1 MKIRLV
7 SGHRGGGHMLTRG
20 ILGSFYD
27 SARAFGPACGLLGLV
42 AVSGCSNPPD
52 GPDYSNPGAGG
63 AEGVTSA
70 GPGTGSVMTGS
81 DVGAGGAS
89 GGSDSATT
97 GQGTVTSTTSGTGG
111 TGGSG
116 SGGQGGST
124 STPDGG
130 KSDAGQDLSGVRGH
144 PDPNMV
150 YPKRDGFTL
159 YLVEE
164 FNQAIDLR
172 ADPIWTYSDGGL
184 PEGNVRF
191 VAGNISFSGGKLVIT
206 ATKQTVAGSFSY
218 AENGMVF
225 TKPLASGEFRTK
237 FNNFRYGRYEARLKA
252 PNQNG
257 NFINTMFAFRTPKYQ
272 DWREIDV
279 EVTGDKPGSLT
290 TNVIWGNNQQAWSPG
305 IEEPA
310 NQYPSGAGAMP
321 LPAGFNNRT
330 AFHTYAFEWTA
341 GVVRWYID
349 DVLVRVKM
357 NGVGP
362 NSLPVP
368 EKSAKIMMNLW
379 IFPSNGFGGDPSLNT
394 YPMTT
399 EYEWFRFY
407 KWNNDQQYP
416 CPNPPTCLPA
426 DDKDVSKNNPDDG

>member
-1 MKIRLV
+1 
-7 SGHRGGGHMLTRG
+7 MLTRK
-20 ILGSFYD
+20 ILTRF
-27 SARAFGPACGLLGLV
+27 AGLV
-42 AVSGCSNPPD
+42 VVSSCSNPPD
-52 GPDYSNPGAGG
+52 GPDYSIHGGGG
-63 AEGVTSA
+63 ADVMTASGPSSGVT
-70 GPGTGSVMTGS
+70 GQTTGSVTGT
-81 DVGAGGAS
+81 DVGVGGAS
-89 GGSDSATT
+89 TTSGSDQGTG
-97 GQGTVTSTTSGTGG
+97 GQGSVTSTTTSGTGG
-111 TGGSG
+111 SGG

-124 STPDGG
+124 SDGG
-130 KSDAGQDLSGVRGH
+130 KVDGGQDLGGVRGH
-144 PDPNMV
+144 PDPSV
-150 YPKRDGFTL
+150 AYPKRDGFTL

-172 ADPIWTYSDGGL
+172 ADPSWTYSDGGL

-191 VAGNISFSGGKLVIT
+191 LPGNISFAGGKLVISV
-206 ATKQTVAGSFSY
+206 TKQTVAGSFSY

-257 NFINTMFAFRTPKYQ
+257 NFINTMFAFRTPKYE

-290 TNVIWGNNQQAWSPG
+290 TNVIFGNNQPAWMPSM
-305 IEEPA
+305 EEPA

-330 AFHTYAFEWTA
+330 AFHTYAFEWTP
-341 GVVRWYID
+341 GTIRWYVD
-349 DVLVRVKM
+349 DVLVRVKT

-379 IFPSNGFGGDPSLNT
+379 IFPSNAFGGDPSLNT

-416 CPNPPTCLPA
+416 CPNPPTCLPTE
-426 DDKDVSKNNPDDG
+426 DKDASKNNPDDGL